1 MRYDTVV
8 CSSCKTKIA
17 RYELYMNDC
26 YCPFCNKPVDLDEND
41 FDIAG
46 DYYWGRQDLDR
57 SLDLDDEST
66 FFIRFMV
73 DKKTSDYTAIKE
85 GFETLG
91 GMINHLVLEKDGVI
105 SKFLATTNG
114 KKLVSGL
121 KLNEEDLEEYSVIAT
136 FTFGGEDDEK
146 KILVSSL
153 CHIFPLCIIREEES
167 SYIMANNKGLAKGL
181 VEITNEDE
189 VAQLSL
195 FLTGYEKYKFLCYHL
210 YWSAEYKTV
219 QSGDIFVLWEN
230 NSLVSLASL
239 RAVKEVPVEW
249 ETYLEGETGV
259 LVSANDKGPGKFISF
274 ETMVED
280 TLADTD
286 LRITQEIEEKNVV
299 KIVSLRGTS
308 EYSVVPPLEGEE
320 EDDDDVKSQQVYI

>member
-1 MRYDTVV
+1 MKYDTVV
-8 CSSCKTKIA
+8 CPSCETKIA

-26 YCPFCNKPVDLDEND
+26 YCPFCNKPIDLDEND

-46 DYYWGRQDLDR
+46 DYYWGRPDLDK
-57 SLDLDDEST
+57 SFDLDDETT
-66 FFIRFMV
+66 FFIRFMI
-73 DKKTSDYTAIKE
+73 DKKASDYKAIKE

-91 GMINHLVLEKDGVI
+91 GKINRLVLEKQGII
-105 SKFLATTNG
+105 SKFLETTSG

-121 KLNEEDLEEYSVIAT
+121 KLKEEDLEEYSVIAT
-136 FTFGGEDDEK
+136 FTFCGEIDEK

-167 SYIMANNKGLAKGL
+167 SYIMTNNKGLAKGL

-189 VAQLSL
+189 AAQLSL

-210 YWSAEYKTV
+210 YWSPAYKTV
-219 QSGDIFVLWEN
+219 MSQDLFVLWEN

-239 RAVKEVPVEW
+239 RAVQEVPVEW
-249 ETYLEGETGV
+249 EAYLEGEVGV
-259 LVSANDKGPGKFISF
+259 LVSTNDKEPGKFIMF

-280 TLADTD
+280 TLED
-286 LRITQEIEEKNVV
+286 LRTTRQVEEKSVV

-308 EYSVVPPLEGEE
+308 DYSVVPSPEEEE
-320 EDDDDVKSQQVYI
+320 EDDDDVKNQQVYI